1 MSLQAMCVSAAQLPA
16 VDTRINIIKYVE
28 CHGYSNSKRGRGG
41 KPNLGRISFLCIYFT
56 SVLLTRERALA
67 ASEDPEYEVG
77 HPECEDDDGVAEHQG
92 EDQDQ
97 DHGP

>member
-1 MSLQAMCVSAAQLPA
+1 MLSVM
-16 VDTRINIIKYVE
+16 DTVIVKEGEAGSPIWVGF
-28 CHGYSNSKRGRGG
+28 H
-41 KPNLGRISFLCIYFT
+41 FFDCIYFT
-56 SVLLTRERALA
+56 SVLLTRKRALT

-97 DHGP
+97 EHGP

>member
-1 MSLQAMCVSAAQLPA
+1 M
-16 VDTRINIIKYVE
+16 
-28 CHGYSNSKRGRGG
+28 
-41 KPNLGRISFLCIYFT
+41 GRISFLCIYFT

-67 ASEDPEYEVG
+67 AGEDPEYEVG